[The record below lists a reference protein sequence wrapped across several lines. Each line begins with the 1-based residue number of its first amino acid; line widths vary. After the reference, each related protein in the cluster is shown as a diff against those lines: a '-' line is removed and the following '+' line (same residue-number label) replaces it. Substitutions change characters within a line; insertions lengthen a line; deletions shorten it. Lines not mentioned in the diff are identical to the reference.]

1 MHTTAIIK
9 TSRIAGHENS
19 AIAYP
24 HFLLR
29 ELVALL
35 HRSEF
40 AKPAGA

>member
-24 HFLLR
+24 HL

-35 HRSEF
+35 HRRKF
-40 AKPAGA
+40 A